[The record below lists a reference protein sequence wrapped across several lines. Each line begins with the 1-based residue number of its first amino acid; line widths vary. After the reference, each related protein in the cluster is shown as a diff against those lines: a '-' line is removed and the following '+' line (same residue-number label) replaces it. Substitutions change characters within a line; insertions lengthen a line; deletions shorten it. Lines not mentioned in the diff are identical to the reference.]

1 MSYGRATGVKMVLSG
16 EGADEIFG
24 GANET
29 NLLIYQLRMAWH
41 IDDGFTR
48 VNRPQRIGLWE
59 DWIQSNTIVQGIS
72 CLWNLY
78 NSG

>member
-41 IDDGFTR
+41 VDDGFMDMQ
-48 VNRPQRIGLWE
+48 NI
-59 DWIQSNTIVQGIS
+59 N
-72 CLWNLY
+72 
-78 NSG
+78 